1 MLREQTKRNTRSLA
15 VSRKGIAIMAD
26 ESGSSALGV
35 MVGALLVVFIGAA
48 VLIGTGAVGQR
59 SSGPSLTI
67 KMPAAK

>member
-1 MLREQTKRNTRSLA
+1 
-15 VSRKGIAIMAD
+15 MAD